1 MRLNPSKN
9 HLSHTLNETKM
20 TQKRYDW
27 SQPVMSLLHKLQ
39 KAGVQIVGV
48 AIGDDDEDGFED
60 VVGDN
65 NLAIRKDA
73 ANMITAVDEAWV
85 RVQHQDDFA
94 TLFIVLGN
102 NTNELLAD
110 YSFPP
115 HTQLEEILEGVS
127 EAFYEQWEDVPCP
140 MV

>member
-1 MRLNPSKN
+1 
-9 HLSHTLNETKM
+9 M

-39 KAGVQIVGV
+39 KAGVQIVSV
-48 AIGDDDEDGFED
+48 NDGEGYEK
-60 VVGDN
+60 VSGN
-65 NLAIRKDA
+65 TKLATRKDA
-73 ANMITAVDEAWV
+73 ADMITAVDEAWV
-85 RVQHQDDFA
+85 RIQHQDDFA

-102 NTNELLAD
+102 NTNEILAD